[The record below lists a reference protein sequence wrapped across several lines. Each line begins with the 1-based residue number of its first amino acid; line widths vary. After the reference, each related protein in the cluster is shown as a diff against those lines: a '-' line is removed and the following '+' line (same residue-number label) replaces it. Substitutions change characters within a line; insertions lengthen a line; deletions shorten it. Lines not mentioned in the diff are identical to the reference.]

1 MRDPSDLNYLYNAQ
15 DVIVLLEVM
24 ENKFQTMQE
33 KTTYNPRK
41 FDSAS
46 KSSSRIQREMPK
58 LILEFP
64 TNKSIMERF
73 EKTLT
78 GGFSRV
84 NTHLSF
90 DTELLMPNLT
100 ESDYKRR
107 VLIKVLKLTNVVIQK
122 LFIELS

>member
-1 MRDPSDLNYLYNAQ
+1 MRDPSDLNYLYNTQ

-73 EKTLT
+73 EKTLVV
-78 GGFSRV
+78 SI
-84 NTHLSF
+84 HIY
-90 DTELLMPNLT
+90 LLILN
-100 ESDYKRR
+100 
-107 VLIKVLKLTNVVIQK
+107 
-122 LFIELS
+122 F